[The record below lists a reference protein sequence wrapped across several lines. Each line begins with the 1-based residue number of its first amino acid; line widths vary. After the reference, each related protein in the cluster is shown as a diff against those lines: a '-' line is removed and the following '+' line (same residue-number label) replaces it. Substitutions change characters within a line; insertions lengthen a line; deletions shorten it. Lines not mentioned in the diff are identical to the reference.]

1 MSDLKKILIEYE
13 SKGHPTPRNSSNAN
27 ISSTPANPGKSDA
40 SCKEL
45 ESLRLPGKGSETI
58 VSEKLLKGLSTTN
71 INVTAA
77 KAGNCY
83 PSFEERLSKI
93 RLDANHEFMAS
104 ELCKTFS
111 IMTSIDKKGAADIL
125 LKMGQVAMNGRDNKT
140 LVLYVLSNLKLIM
153 MVICN
158 ESGGKLLDLF
168 TRMCAKLLDDAL
180 ATSTSVKEFA
190 LTHQTELFLEK
201 TFTMMIEGAD
211 FWNAR
216 KSASS
221 NLFLDLRILL
231 LSEVV
236 LSKNRHGSL
245 FKSLHGSRWFIRATQ
260 YGSEEE
266 PMLILQLVVG
276 LLKFIVPVDKR
287 ELSLA
292 LTKLVVGRAAARP
305 MQWSFKGLLFAAT
318 VEERRISARNCLS
331 SDLLEFLCKREA
343 AYIFCDGK
351 FNVIADNAVKYTCD
365 NIISGNNLSETSL
378 VAGELLV
385 KMEERLQSDNWSQ
398 VYRSTISIAML
409 KDIISSVFD
418 VRNDYKK
425 SMWPAIMQLNEFF
438 KAKYAPEFF
447 SAFQV
452 RAHIFSYMFVDIF

>member
-45 ESLRLPGKGSETI
+45 ESLSLPGKGSETI

-83 PSFEERLSKI
+83 PSFEERLTKI

-111 IMTSIDKKGAADIL
+111 IMTSIDKKGAADTL

-158 ESGGKLLDLF
+158 ESGGKVLDLF
-168 TRMCAKLLDDAL
+168 TRMCTKLLDDAL

-216 KSASS
+216 KSASN
-221 NLFLDLRILL
+221 NLCLDLRILL

-236 LSKNRHGSL
+236 LPKNRHASL
-245 FKSLHGSRWFIRATQ
+245 FKSLHGSRWLHVLR
-260 YGSEEE
+260 S
-266 PMLILQLVVG
+266 M
-276 LLKFIVPVDKR
+276 
-287 ELSLA
+287 
-292 LTKLVVGRAAARP
+292 
-305 MQWSFKGLLFAAT
+305 
-318 VEERRISARNCLS
+318 
-331 SDLLEFLCKREA
+331 EA
-343 AYIFCDGK
+343 
-351 FNVIADNAVKYTCD
+351 
-365 NIISGNNLSETSL
+365 
-378 VAGELLV
+378 
-385 KMEERLQSDNWSQ
+385 
-398 VYRSTISIAML
+398 
-409 KDIISSVFD
+409 
-418 VRNDYKK
+418 KK
-425 SMWPAIMQLNEFF
+425 N
-438 KAKYAPEFF
+438 
-447 SAFQV
+447 
-452 RAHIFSYMFVDIF
+452 RC